1 MAAWHPRPQAPRS
14 GSAAVAAL
22 AITLGLT
29 FAVSGCVVAPPVAR
43 TPMPARA
50 PAAAPMYFYPERGQD
65 AAQQDRDRYERYRW
79 AVNQSGVDPGT
90 TPLALETTSVP
101 QPAPRDGADVA
112 AGAVTGSVLGASV
125 SSPRHAAGHAVLGAI
140 FGAALGAIAQES
152 RAQAQEQAQAAQW
165 RAQQAAARA
174 PLSDFRRAMGACMAG
189 RGYRIG

>member
-65 AAQQDRDRYERYRW
+65 AAQQDRDRYERCLLYTSW
-79 AVNQSGVDPGT
+79 PSAS
-90 TPLALETTSVP
+90 LAFP
-101 QPAPRDGADVA
+101 
-112 AGAVTGSVLGASV
+112 
-125 SSPRHAAGHAVLGAI
+125 SP
-140 FGAALGAIAQES
+140 
-152 RAQAQEQAQAAQW
+152 
-165 RAQQAAARA
+165 
-174 PLSDFRRAMGACMAG
+174 P
-189 RGYRIG
+189 